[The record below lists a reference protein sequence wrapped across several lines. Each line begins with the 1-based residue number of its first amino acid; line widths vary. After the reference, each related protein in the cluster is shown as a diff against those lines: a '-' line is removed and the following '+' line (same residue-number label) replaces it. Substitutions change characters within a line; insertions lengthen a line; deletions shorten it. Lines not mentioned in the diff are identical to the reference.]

1 MAKANN
7 DVAEQLEKSIKNQKD
22 TMIGSLI
29 FILITVAL
37 FIWFMLAN
45 SKKDGYGYT

>member
-7 DVAEQLEKSIKNQKD
+7 DVAEQLEKSIKNQKY

-29 FILITVAL
+29 FILITVDA
-37 FIWFMLAN
+37 ISN
-45 SKKDGYGYT
+45 YSIIN